1 MKKLLS
7 ILLVTVLCLGCVAG
21 AGAEKSAKDTLV
33 IAVAGDIPS
42 LMGAQNSRTTASL
55 TWPTLFTLNETENGG
70 YEYVID
76 EYSPVASA
84 EWSDDRQSLFITLK
98 DNVTMHDGTIMDADD
113 AAYSIAY
120 ECTTG
125 NILNASTNM
134 ATDGSG
140 VEKIDDKTVRL
151 DFLSVSVNNWNLA
164 GQFRIF
170 SKEAFEASGAQDLQ
184 TYGMDPEH
192 FASYGPYR
200 FTGFVPGDSM
210 SFEKFDEYFVGN
222 DSTIRQITVRRID
235 ESTVAMMELQTGGV
249 DVIMYPAETD
259 IVDVENGMYE
269 NIKYTSAAGL
279 YQQLIVFNL
288 DASSLCANANVR
300 KALCYAI
307 DRVSMWEG
315 AFESS
320 GLFAD
325 TPVTRTQEFIEP
337 YEEPYPQDLEK
348 AKEMLLAE
356 GIEEGTTFTVCV
368 DNDTYR
374 TTAVEMF
381 KNVMTE
387 LGYNVEI
394 KTGDNAA
401 YLNEVLYTVDWDIEF
416 GKSGMIGSVAFWVES
431 QWPMFNHGDTAKED
445 FTEFYELQ
453 NAILGEFDDEVRYE
467 LTQEYMDAYV
477 NEYCISYPIRQD
489 VYVNLM
495 VSNLENFTRWGEQWN
510 VVGAYYTE

>member
-1 MKKLLS
+1 M
-7 ILLVTVLCLGCVAG
+7 
-21 AGAEKSAKDTLV
+21 
-33 IAVAGDIPS
+33 
-42 LMGAQNSRTTASL
+42 
-55 TWPTLFTLNETENGG
+55 
-70 YEYVID
+70 
-76 EYSPVASA
+76 
-84 EWSDDRQSLFITLK
+84 
-98 DNVTMHDGTIMDADD
+98 
-113 AAYSIAY
+113 
-120 ECTTG
+120 
-125 NILNASTNM
+125 
-134 ATDGSG
+134 
-140 VEKIDDKTVRL
+140 
-151 DFLSVSVNNWNLA
+151 
-164 GQFRIF
+164 
-170 SKEAFEASGAQDLQ
+170 
-184 TYGMDPEH
+184 
-192 FASYGPYR
+192 
-200 FTGFVPGDSM
+200 
-210 SFEKFDEYFVGN
+210 
-222 DSTIRQITVRRID
+222 
-235 ESTVAMMELQTGGV
+235 
-249 DVIMYPAETD
+249 
-259 IVDVENGMYE
+259 
-269 NIKYTSAAGL
+269 
-279 YQQLIVFNL
+279 FNL

-381 KNVMTE
+381 KNVMAE

-489 VYVNLM
+489 VYGNLM